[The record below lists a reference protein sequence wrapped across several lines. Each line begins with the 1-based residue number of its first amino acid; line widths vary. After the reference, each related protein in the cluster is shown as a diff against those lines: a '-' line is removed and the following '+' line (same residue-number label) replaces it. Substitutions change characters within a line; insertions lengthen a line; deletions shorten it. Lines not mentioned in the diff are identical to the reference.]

1 MDVSIPFG
9 GGCACGAI
17 RYECTSLPLF
27 VFQCHCRDCQRATGG
42 PYAVNVWFR
51 LPDISFSA
59 EPTNFVVQAESGH
72 AIHHYFCRDCGSPL
86 GMQRV
91 AGMARGVRAA
101 SLDDPSWLIPMANV
115 WTCKAYP
122 WEQLDPG
129 LKAFETQPR
138 EGEWP
143 SIFEE
148 QARRIQHHVKSTPHA

>member
-1 MDVSIPFG
+1 MVVSIPFG

-59 EPTNFVVQAESGH
+59 EPTNFVVQADSGNSV
-72 AIHHYFCRDCGSPL
+72 HHYFCPACGSPL
-86 GMQRV
+86 GMER
-91 AGMARGVRAA
+91 AGSFARSVRAA
-101 SLDDPSWLIPMANV
+101 SLDDPSWLDPMANV
-115 WTCKAYP
+115 WTCNVYP
-122 WEQLDPG
+122 WEQLNPA
-129 LKAFETQPR
+129 LEAFETQPR
-138 EGEWP
+138 EDEWG

-148 QARRIQHHVKSTPHA
+148 QARRFQQQMTSRP